1 MNKEKKWLLRNWDND
16 AAQTIASDLNIHPTI
31 ASILVQRGF
40 GNAAEARSFLYPT
53 LSDLASPFLMKGMN
67 EAVVLISDAMVNRIP
82 FIIYGDY
89 DVDGA
94 TGIAVLA
101 LFLKKLGQDVIC
113 CQPNRL
119 IDGYGFHADLIRKKR
134 GRAEKYVVI
143 TVDCGITDV
152 DEVREVK
159 KMGCSVIV
167 TDHHAPSSILPPADA
182 IINPLQS
189 GCRFPFKYPAGVGV
203 AFYLIMGLRSH
214 LNEKGFWKGGDV
226 PNLKEL
232 LDLVAVGTISDMVP
246 LKSINRVLVKAGLEV
261 LSTTNNLGLR
271 SLMAVS
277 GVNPLRISAEDV
289 SFRLGPRINAAG
301 RIGDP
306 GKALELLTTDSATRA
321 KELAGELDFQNNQ
334 RKTLGKDVYDA
345 ALTIAEDQVQ
355 SGVNGLV
362 VSGDDWH
369 PGVIG
374 IVASRLM
381 NRFYRPVIVLTTVDG
396 VAKGSGRSVADLN
409 LLEVIRSCEELL
421 KGFGGHKNAAGLSM
435 LPENIQSFTKRFDSI
450 VKEMVS
456 EEDLAP
462 KLTIDTI
469 VNSDEILNKSFL
481 DDFCKLGP
489 FGMGNP
495 EPVFKSVN
503 SWQIRNPYVVGTDH
517 LKFFLRE
524 NGSILNAIGFGFGNL
539 VSSLK
544 TDPNAELAFNLRL
557 NEFKGK
563 TEWQINM
570 VDIRTVS
577 TS

>member
-1 MNKEKKWLLRNWDND
+1 MNKEKKWLQMDWDNG

-40 GNAAEARSFLYPT
+40 DNASEARSFLYPT

-67 EAVVLISDAMVNRIP
+67 EAVALISDAMANRIP

-101 LFLKKLGQDVIC
+101 LFLKKLGQDVTC

-119 IDGYGFHADLIRKKR
+119 IDGYGFHADLIRKNR
-134 GRAEKYVVI
+134 GRAEKCVVI

-152 DEVREVK
+152 DGVREVK
-159 KMGCSVIV
+159 EMGFPVIV

-182 IINPLQS
+182 IINPLQP
-189 GCRFPFKYPAGVGV
+189 GCAFPFKYPAGVGV
-203 AFYLIMGLRSH
+203 AFYLMMGLRSH

-226 PNLKEL
+226 PNLKVL
-232 LDLVAVGTISDMVP
+232 LDLVAIGTISDMVP

-261 LSTTNNLGLR
+261 LSTTDNLGLR
-271 SLMAVS
+271 SLMEVS
-277 GVNPLRISAEDV
+277 GVNPLRISAEDI
-289 SFRLGPRINAAG
+289 SFRIGPRINAAG
-301 RIGDP
+301 RTGDP
-306 GKALELLTTDSATRA
+306 GKALELLTTDNAARA
-321 KELAGELDFQNNQ
+321 KELAKELDFQNNQ
-334 RKTLGKDVYDA
+334 RKTLQKDVYDA
-345 ALTIAEDQVQ
+345 ALTIAENQVQ

-409 LLEVIRSCEELL
+409 LLEIIRGCEELL
-421 KGFGGHKNAAGLSM
+421 EGFGGHKNAAGLSM
-435 LPENIQSFTKRFDSI
+435 LPEHIQTFTKKFDLI
-450 VKEMVS
+450 VKEMIS

-462 KLTIDTI
+462 KLMIDTR

-481 DDFCKLGP
+481 DDLCRLEP

-495 EPVFKSVN
+495 EPVFKSDN
-503 SWQIRNPYVVGTDH
+503 SWQIRKPHVVGTDH

-524 NGSILNAIGFGFGNL
+524 NGLILNAIGFGFGSL
-539 VSSLK
+539 VSNLK
-544 TDPNAELAFNLRL
+544 ADPHAELAFNLRL

-563 TEWQINM
+563 TEWQINL
-570 VDIRTVS
+570 VDIRTAS
-577 TS
+577 TG